1 MLPLLLACSGAEV
14 PADDSTRSDCD
25 PVAPTQCGLPF
36 PSTFY
41 MIPDETSATGW
52 RVDLGPTTMPLNAND
67 VQPDPWLWNERDGWP
82 VLGPIMAHFP
92 EQSLTGIVG
101 HDDID
106 SSTLDSSPILIID
119 ADTGARIPHFAEL
132 DMSQDDD
139 AQRMLMIYPAL
150 PLDYGTRYLVAIR
163 GLIDTSGTPIAPSD
177 GFKALRDGTATE
189 DGDIELRRAY
199 VEDEVLAPLER
210 SGVERDDLLLAWD
223 FVTGSKEGITGKAR
237 WMRDD
242 LYDRIDAGEM
252 SYEILEV
259 EDLPDDAHTARRV
272 YGEMTVPLYAEEDY
286 RGSLLTRGDD
296 GMPYHNGSTTV
307 EFTVVIPNS
316 VMESGEPGAV
326 LQYGHGLLGDQGEVT
341 SGYLAELADTYG
353 YVLIAVNW
361 TGMKSEDFD
370 AIVLM
375 MVEEI
380 DRFGIIPERSQQ
392 GFVEFLASMRLIT
405 GDLATDPAM
414 MTTDPKTGAAVSVV
428 NPEERYYYGNSQGGI
443 LGGAYAA
450 LSPDIERAALGVSG
464 TPYGLLLLRSV
475 DFTAYFLILQTMYP
489 EPLQVAMWM
498 GYMQTLW
505 DSAESSG
512 YARAINSEPLAD
524 TPAKEI
530 LMQAAIGDAQVT
542 TLGAQNQA
550 RAYGAALI
558 EEPVREVWGLPV
570 EESGYIGSALIEWD
584 YGLAEPYENLP
595 PDGDTDPHGRPRKE
609 PESMQQ
615 LDTFLRTGV
624 IENTCGGPCQDI
636 D

>member
-1 MLPLLLACSGAEV
+1 
-14 PADDSTRSDCD
+14 
-25 PVAPTQCGLPF
+25 
-36 PSTFY
+36 
-41 MIPDETSATGW
+41 
-52 RVDLGPTTMPLNAND
+52 
-67 VQPDPWLWNERDGWP
+67 
-82 VLGPIMAHFP
+82 
-92 EQSLTGIVG
+92 
-101 HDDID
+101 
-106 SSTLDSSPILIID
+106 
-119 ADTGARIPHFAEL
+119 
-132 DMSQDDD
+132 
-139 AQRMLMIYPAL
+139 
-150 PLDYGTRYLVAIR
+150 
-163 GLIDTSGTPIAPSD
+163 
-177 GFKALRDGTATE
+177 
-189 DGDIELRRAY
+189 
-199 VEDEVLAPLER
+199 
-210 SGVERDDLLLAWD
+210 
-223 FVTGSKEGITGKAR
+223 
-237 WMRDD
+237 
-242 LYDRIDAGEM
+242 
-252 SYEILEV
+252 
-259 EDLPDDAHTARRV
+259 
-272 YGEMTVPLYAEEDY
+272 MTVPLYAEEDY

-296 GMPYHNGSTTV
+296 GLPYHNGTTTV

-316 VMESGEPGAV
+316 VMESGEPGAI

-375 MVEEI
+375 IVEEI

-414 MTTDPKTGAAVSVV
+414 MTTDPKTGEAVSVV

-475 DFTAYFLILQTMYP
+475 DFTAYFLMLQTMYP

-570 EESGYIGSALIEWD
+570 KESGYIGSALIEWD

-595 PDGDTDPHGRPRKE
+595 PDGDTDPHGRTRKE